1 MSSSIALFRR
11 LALSLPNAIEGAHM
25 GHPDFRILM
34 PDGKTR
40 IFATLSAQ
48 DKGYG
53 MVRLTP
59 EQQNDFQSELPDVF
73 EPVPGGWGRLGSTWV
88 HLDDV
93 DQGVLLGALSTAH
106 RNMLTKRDPSKPESR
121 SSARL
126 KTVAK
131 SPTASRAAKPKMEK

>member
-1 MSSSIALFRR
+1 MSSSIALFRK

-25 GHPDFRILM
+25 GHPDFRISM

-48 DKGYG
+48 DKGFG

-73 EPVPGGWGRLGSTWV
+73 EPVPGGWGRMGSTWV

-93 DQGVLLGALSTAH
+93 DEDVLLGALSTAH
-106 RNMLTKRDPSKPESR
+106 RNMLTKLESPKPGSR
-121 SSARL
+121 AGARA
-126 KTVAK
+126 KTIAK
-131 SPTASRAAKPKMEK
+131 SSTASRAAKPKMKK